1 MRKIVKL
8 FSALC
13 ILTAVASVH
22 AQQQGGPPNDPGAFG
37 GGPGGGPGGPG
48 GPDDGPPDPQRMQ
61 QMIDQ
66 RIKQAM
72 NPTDDAWTKLQPLI
86 DKVTELEHQTDT
98 GPRMF
103 GPPHRDDD
111 DMNNDDNHPQNP
123 VESALSKLKKVLSD
137 KGSSDATIAAATKVV
152 EDAEKKAQDDL
163 ATARADLK
171 AAADLRQQAVL
182 VAMGVLN

>member
-1 MRKIVKL
+1 M
-8 FSALC
+8 
-13 ILTAVASVH
+13 
-22 AQQQGGPPNDPGAFG
+22 
-37 GGPGGGPGGPG
+37 
-48 GPDDGPPDPQRMQ
+48 M
-61 QMIDQ
+61 DQ

-72 NPTDDAWTKLQPLI
+72 NVSDDAWAKLQPLI

-98 GPRMF
+98 GPHMF
-103 GPPHRDDD
+103 GPPHPDDD

-123 VESALSKLKKVLSD
+123 VESAMSKLKKVLAD

-163 ATARADLK
+163 AAARADLK

-182 VAMGVLN
+182 VALGVLN